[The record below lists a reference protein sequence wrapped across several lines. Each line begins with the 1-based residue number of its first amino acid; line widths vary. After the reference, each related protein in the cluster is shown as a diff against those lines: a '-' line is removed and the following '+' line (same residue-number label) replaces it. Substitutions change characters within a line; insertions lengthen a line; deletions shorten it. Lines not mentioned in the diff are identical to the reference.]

1 MSGTVKNKETLWNL
15 MITNGMLD
23 KLSPSMSDD
32 IQSHFETAI
41 NDVEQESP
49 YKPLV
54 TKNKLVLQK
63 MVKIID
69 LSVKTSGVVKPLKYD
84 HEQGGPPPSIDFS
97 DKSDAPVTKSE
108 VDLAIENRT
117 VVKEPSLIPLL
128 QEINRK
134 QDEILEL
141 LRQ

>member
-23 KLSPSMSDD
+23 RLSPSMSDD

-54 TKNKLVLQK
+54 AKNKLVLQK

-69 LSVKTSGVVKPLKYD
+69 LSVKTNGVVKPIKYD
-84 HEQGGPPPSIDFS
+84 HEQGGSPPSIDFS